1 MGGGKPEKGENNDY
15 DRQFMERGN
24 ATHFL
29 STHTPNKTANAFLL
43 PFFSLE
49 YHFLTFGFRIGK
61 LHNLSIKFAQ
71 VKCPLFY
78 PFFLGGVE
86 KWCPS
91 VCAHG

>member
-1 MGGGKPEKGENNDY
+1 MFSFTSTLLQTEAKMGGGKPEKGENNDY
-15 DRQFMERGN
+15 DRQLMERGN

-43 PFFSLE
+43 FFPLE

-71 VKCPLFY
+71 VKCSYCSLFH
-78 PFFLGGVE
+78 FF
-86 KWCPS
+86 
-91 VCAHG
+91 

>member
-43 PFFSLE
+43 FFL
-49 YHFLTFGFRIGK
+49 
-61 LHNLSIKFAQ
+61 LSITF
-71 VKCPLFY
+71 
-78 PFFLGGVE
+78 
-86 KWCPS
+86 
-91 VCAHG
+91 